1 MHAKCI
7 DYVQQTEQLDDEELL
22 TWIER
27 HVTNSWSGEGL
38 KCLSWTGQGYVLC
51 EIE

>member
-1 MHAKCI
+1 M
-7 DYVQQTEQLDDEELL
+7 QQEEEMSDEDLL

-27 HVTNSWSGEGL
+27 HVTNNWSGDGL
-38 KCLSWTGQGYVLC
+38 KCLSWTGQDYVLC